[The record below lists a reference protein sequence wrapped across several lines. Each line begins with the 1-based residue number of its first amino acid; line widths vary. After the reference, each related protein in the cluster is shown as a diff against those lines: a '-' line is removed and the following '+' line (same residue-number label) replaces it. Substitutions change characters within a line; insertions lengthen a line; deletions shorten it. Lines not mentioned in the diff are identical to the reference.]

1 MVGIKITTMAVND
14 VVHVNECGLPLNAI
28 EWLETHHR
36 SKANEREQMVRNLYI
51 PKESFVVDAG
61 CGPGL
66 WTPLLARAIGPRG
79 HIVGVDISQ
88 EALVTAQSRSTNHWF
103 RRQVEY
109 KRALLEELPIP
120 PGRADM
126 IFSANVS
133 QYLPDP
139 VSTFA
144 AMGPYLTR
152 GGRLAI
158 KDIDFGTMR
167 FHGIDTTLQ
176 ARVLQAREYWE
187 MRRVEKGYTF
197 EDSWVGS
204 KLADY
209 LRKAGY
215 EDVCET
221 SYTIRRSY
229 TLPKDFRFY
238 LQGVAEWFVSE
249 DAPFLSDDD
258 VRDWLRSFRDGS
270 DNAIDKEGFQ
280 SEEIEYVVTGVWNKP
295 TAKTRTYIDMY
306 AELPITECHE
316 IQEPLVLLPAL

>member
-1 MVGIKITTMAVND
+1 MAVND

-36 SKANEREQMVRNLYI
+36 SKAHEREQMVRNLSI
-51 PKESFVVDAG
+51 KKESFVVDAG

-79 HIVGVDISQ
+79 HIVGVDISP
-88 EALVTAQSRSTNHWF
+88 EALVTAQSRSTNRWY

-109 KRALLEELPIP
+109 RRALLEELPIP
-120 PGRADM
+120 LGRADM

-144 AMGPYLTR
+144 AMGPYLTQ

-167 FHGIDTTLQ
+167 FHGIDATLQ

-187 MRRVEKGYTF
+187 LQRVEQGYTF
-197 EDSWVGS
+197 EDSWIGS

-215 EDVCET
+215 EDVRET
-221 SYTIRRSY
+221 AYLIQRTY
-229 TLPKDFRFY
+229 ALPSDFRSY

-249 DAPFLSDDD
+249 GAPLLSDDD
-258 VRDWLRSFRDGS
+258 VRDWLRSFRDGP
-270 DNAIDKEGFQ
+270 DNAIDQESFQ

-295 TAKTRTYIDMY
+295 TSKPRSYIDMY
-306 AELPITECHE
+306 VELPMVEYLET
-316 IQEPLVLLPAL
+316 QEPLVLLPTL

>member
-1 MVGIKITTMAVND
+1 MAVND

-36 SKANEREQMVRNLYI
+36 SKEEEREQMVRDLHI
-51 PKESFVVDAG
+51 KKACFVVDAG

-66 WTPLLARAIGPRG
+66 WTPLLARAIGSCG
-79 HIVGVDISQ
+79 HIVGVDISP
-88 EALVTAQSRSTNHWF
+88 EALVTAQSRSADRWY

-120 PGRADM
+120 LGRADL

-144 AMGPYLTR
+144 AMGPYLAQ
-152 GGRLAI
+152 GGKLAI

-167 FHGIDTTLQ
+167 FHGIDLGLQ
-176 ARVLQAREYWE
+176 ARVLQARECWE
-187 MRRVEKGYTF
+187 LQRVDEGYTF

-215 EDVCET
+215 EDVRET
-221 SYTIRRSY
+221 AYPIRRAYS
-229 TLPKDFRFY
+229 LPEDFRFY
-238 LQGVAEWFVSE
+238 LRGIAEWFVSE
-249 DAPFLSDDD
+249 GAPHLSDDD
-258 VRDWLRSFRDGS
+258 VRDWLRGFRDGP

-295 TAKTRTYIDMY
+295 APKQCHYVNMY
-306 AELPITECHE
+306 VELAQAESQE
-316 IQEPLVLLPAL
+316 IQEPLVLLPTH

>member
-1 MVGIKITTMAVND
+1 MAVND

-36 SKANEREQMVRNLYI
+36 SKAHEREQMVRELHI
-51 PKESFVVDAG
+51 KKESFVVDAG

-79 HIVGVDISQ
+79 HIVGVDISP
-88 EALVTAQSRSTNHWF
+88 EALVTAQSRSTDRWY

-120 PGRADM
+120 LGRADM

-144 AMGPYLTR
+144 AMGPYLTQ

-176 ARVLQAREYWE
+176 AHVLQAREYWE
-187 MRRVEKGYTF
+187 LQRVEQGYVF

-221 SYTIRRSY
+221 AYPIRRQY
-229 TLPKDFRFY
+229 TLPNDFRSY

-249 DAPFLSDDD
+249 GAPLLSDND
-258 VRDWLRSFRDGS
+258 VRDWLRSFRDGPN
-270 DNAIDKEGFQ
+270 NAIDREDFQ
-280 SEEIEYVVTGVWNKP
+280 SEEIEYMVTGVWNKP
-295 TAKTRTYIDMY
+295 TSKPRSYSDMY
-306 AELPITECHE
+306 IEMPLVERLE
-316 IQEPLVLLPAL
+316 IQEPLVLLPTL

>member
-1 MVGIKITTMAVND
+1 MAVND
-14 VVHVNECGLPLNAI
+14 VVHGNECGLPLNAI

-36 SKANEREQMVRNLYI
+36 SKAHEREQMVRNLHI
-51 PKESFVVDAG
+51 KKESFVVDAG

-66 WTPLLARAIGPRG
+66 WTPLLARAIGPHGR
-79 HIVGVDISQ
+79 IVGVDISP
-88 EALVTAQSRSTNHWF
+88 EALITAQSRSTNCWY

-120 PGRADM
+120 LGRADM

-144 AMGPYLTR
+144 AMGPYLTQ

-187 MRRVEKGYTF
+187 LQRVEQGYTF

-215 EDVCET
+215 EDICET
-221 SYTIRRSY
+221 AYPIRRAYS
-229 TLPKDFRFY
+229 LPNDFRSY
-238 LQGVAEWFVSE
+238 LQGVAAWFVSE
-249 DAPFLSDDD
+249 GAPLLSDND
-258 VRDWLRSFRDGS
+258 VRDWLRSFRDGP
-270 DNAIDKEGFQ
+270 DNAIDQEGFQ

-295 TAKTRTYIDMY
+295 TSRPRTYIDMCV
-306 AELPITECHE
+306 ELPLGERLET
-316 IQEPLVLLPAL
+316 QEPLVLLPTH

>member
-1 MVGIKITTMAVND
+1 MAVND
-14 VVHVNECGLPLNAI
+14 VAHVNECGLPLNAI

-36 SKANEREQMVRNLYI
+36 SKAQEREQMIRNLHI
-51 PKESFVVDAG
+51 KKECFVVDAG

-66 WTPLLARAIGPRG
+66 WTPLLANAIGPRG
-79 HIVGVDISQ
+79 HIVGVDISP
-88 EALVTAQSRSTNHWF
+88 EALITAQGRSTNRWY

-120 PGRADM
+120 LGRADM

-144 AMGPYLTR
+144 AMGPYLTQ

-158 KDIDFGTMR
+158 KDIDFGTMC

-176 ARVLQAREYWE
+176 ARVLQGREYWE
-187 MRRVEKGYTF
+187 LRRVERGYAF

-204 KLADY
+204 KLAGY
-209 LRKAGY
+209 LHKAGY
-215 EDVCET
+215 DDVCET
-221 SYTIRRSY
+221 AYSIRRKH
-229 TLPKDFRFY
+229 TLPADFRFY

-249 DAPFLSDDD
+249 GAPFLSDDD
-258 VRDWLRSFRDGS
+258 VRDWLRSFRDGP

-295 TAKTRTYIDMY
+295 TSKQRRYLDMY
-306 AELPITECHE
+306 IELPQVESLE
-316 IQEPLVLLPAL
+316 IQEPLVLLPTH